1 MNNFTFKRTRM
12 NLLRH
17 TKSLILFLFCLFV
30 GHLLNAQCTPDV
42 TPPLA
47 ACNANIQMSL
57 ASDGTATFTADILDE
72 NSWDDCG
79 AVDLR
84 LSILSGTFDPTNIP
98 TSDEITFNCCQQGT
112 HTVLLWVIDESG
124 NLSNCWGA
132 VTVEDIGGYCLSNP
146 FDCTEKTIS
155 GNVFFDANQNCQND
169 SEAPTGEGKIVKATS
184 YPDRNWQY
192 EGTVDANG
200 YYEITLPFDDGKD
213 YEIEILGL
221 PSQVLSCGNKFIKSI
236 PNGFNELV
244 QDFPIR
250 FLEGCPYMV
259 ADISSLL
266 LRRCFNNTVNIST
279 CNYSDQFVDDA
290 YVEIEFD
297 QFLEVQSSTI
307 PGTLIGGN
315 VYQYDLGDL
324 GSGECVNFSVEVLV
338 NCDAELGQTH
348 CIFADVFPQKE
359 CFETDPNWSGAIIQT
374 TAECEGDSVKFIIEN
389 IGAEAMNQALDFTIV
404 EDVVMYMDGQ
414 YNLEAGEFEVQKVP
428 ANGATWRME
437 AMQAPGYPEWL
448 FPASWMEGCGG
459 LNNTGMILQ
468 FSTATHATSSSR
480 FCIENRGSFDPND
493 KQSFPRGYGD
503 DHFIQ
508 QNREIDYLIRFQN
521 TGTDTAFN
529 VVVKD
534 TLSQHLLWGSIRP
547 GASSHP
553 YVFKPL
559 GDGVVEFVFEDIML
573 PDSSSNE
580 QASHGF
586 VQFKIQQQ
594 PDLADGIVIENSA
607 AIYFDFN
614 EPIITNTTW
623 LTIGEEFV
631 SASQNIF
638 KENVKVEIMPNPFES
653 SALFKIQGLDLKNG
667 NLILMDATGRA
678 ISQNQFVGNEVRFYR
693 NGLNSGLYFYQIKE
707 GQDLI
712 VTGKLLVR

>member
-1 MNNFTFKRTRM
+1 
-12 NLLRH
+12 
-17 TKSLILFLFCLFV
+17 
-30 GHLLNAQCTPDV
+30 
-42 TPPLA
+42 
-47 ACNANIQMSL
+47 
-57 ASDGTATFTADILDE
+57 
-72 NSWDDCG
+72 
-79 AVDLR
+79 
-84 LSILSGTFDPTNIP
+84 
-98 TSDEITFNCCQQGT
+98 
-112 HTVLLWVIDESG
+112 
-124 NLSNCWGA
+124 
-132 VTVEDIGGYCLSNP
+132 
-146 FDCTEKTIS
+146 
-155 GNVFFDANQNCQND
+155 
-169 SEAPTGEGKIVKATS
+169 
-184 YPDRNWQY
+184 
-192 EGTVDANG
+192 
-200 YYEITLPFDDGKD
+200 
-213 YEIEILGL
+213 
-221 PSQVLSCGNKFIKSI
+221 
-236 PNGFNELV
+236 
-244 QDFPIR
+244 
-250 FLEGCPYMV
+250 
-259 ADISSLL
+259 
-266 LRRCFNNTVNIST
+266 
-279 CNYSDQFVDDA
+279 
-290 YVEIEFD
+290 
-297 QFLEVQSSTI
+297 
-307 PGTLIGGN
+307 
-315 VYQYDLGDL
+315 
-324 GSGECVNFSVEVLV
+324 
-338 NCDAELGQTH
+338 
-348 CIFADVFPQKE
+348 
-359 CFETDPNWSGAIIQT
+359 
-374 TAECEGDSVKFIIEN
+374 
-389 IGAEAMNQALDFTIV
+389 
-404 EDVVMYMDGQ
+404 
-414 YNLEAGEFEVQKVP
+414 
-428 ANGATWRME
+428 
-437 AMQAPGYPEWL
+437 
-448 FPASWMEGCGG
+448 MEGCGG